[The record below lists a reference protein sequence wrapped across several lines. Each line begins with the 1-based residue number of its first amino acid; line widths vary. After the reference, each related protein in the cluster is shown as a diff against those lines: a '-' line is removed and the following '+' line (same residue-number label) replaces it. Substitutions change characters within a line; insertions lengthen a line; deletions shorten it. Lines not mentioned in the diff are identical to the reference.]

1 MEVKGTLLLFMRLW
15 HFVCLI
21 TFHQFYGW
29 FAAFFLFGLNI
40 QKVGQQVRMRMKKL
54 KLKVQRI
61 NLNLKIKPLKNKEN
75 I

>member
-1 MEVKGTLLLFMRLW
+1 MEVKVRFLLFMRLW

-40 QKVGQQVRMRMKKL
+40 QKMGQQVRM
-54 KLKVQRI
+54 
-61 NLNLKIKPLKNKEN
+61 KIKS
-75 I
+75 